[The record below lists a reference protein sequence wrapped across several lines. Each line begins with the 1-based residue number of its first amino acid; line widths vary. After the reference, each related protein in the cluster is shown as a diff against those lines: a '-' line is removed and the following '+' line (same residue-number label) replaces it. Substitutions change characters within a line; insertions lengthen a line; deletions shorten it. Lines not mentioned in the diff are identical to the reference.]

1 MMSQGVENL
10 YPKRQQRSLRAN
22 DWLREALQGKGA
34 EEEKRQQQQAQ
45 MATRQSLNQKKT
57 QAGIPDMFW
66 KLKQTEN
73 WARGRTI
80 WFENPVNFIM

>member
-22 DWLREALQGKGA
+22 DWLREELQGKGA
-34 EEEKRQQQQAQ
+34 EEEKQQQAQ
-45 MATRQSLNQKKT
+45 MAARQGLSQKKT

-73 WARGRTI
+73 WARGTTI
-80 WFENPVNFIM
+80 WSENSVNFIM